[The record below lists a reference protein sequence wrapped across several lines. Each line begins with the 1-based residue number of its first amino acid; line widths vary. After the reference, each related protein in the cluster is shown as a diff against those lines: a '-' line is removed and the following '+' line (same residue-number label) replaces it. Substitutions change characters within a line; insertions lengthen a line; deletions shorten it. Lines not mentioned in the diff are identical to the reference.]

1 MLGKQVAA
9 AQAQA
14 NAQALRTAQT
24 TSRKQQAQSQTVNL
38 PNYFL
43 LELIFRNR
51 QSQTTRR
58 IDGQLQKWTRAS
70 REWSRNSRTLSA
82 SSTSSAKTSGR
93 LMLAAKGEKAHWTSN
108 RVLKRCNKTMFL
120 SMFNNFL
127 NPEICAAKLGYRR
140 QSIWLHI
147 YYRFGNRFFNSTQP
161 ENIF

>member
-70 REWSRNSRTLSA
+70 RE
-82 SSTSSAKTSGR
+82 
-93 LMLAAKGEKAHWTSN
+93 
-108 RVLKRCNKTMFL
+108 
-120 SMFNNFL
+120 
-127 NPEICAAKLGYRR
+127 
-140 QSIWLHI
+140 
-147 YYRFGNRFFNSTQP
+147 
-161 ENIF
+161 